1 MTLKEEF
8 YREVENYRASGQFE
22 SETLLWYDAANDLSV
37 NNAKVYRVLI
47 VILAICGGLFALSFL
62 LYFSVFG
69 FDNYNSFSILI
80 LLLAIISIYLWARK
94 KQYHKKY
101 LEYRVL
107 AESLRIQDYIS
118 KAGIDERI
126 SGRLPLLIQN
136 DIGWVKEVLEE
147 LPLDHHEMQPILHFW
162 IEDQLN
168 YHQSAI
174 KKANRKKKFYDNLS
188 DLSIVLTVASYFTI
202 LVLELL
208 ILNRVIVEDILILSP
223 SDLKFYLGLI
233 SVVALLYNSIYGK
246 KSLPEMIGNHERM
259 ISLYYDAKKEIG
271 EKGESVELT
280 LFLADECLIENSLWY
295 AFQKQNKIEL
305 VL

>member
-8 YREVENYRASGQFE
+8 YLEVENYRASGEFE
-22 SETLLWYDAANDLSV
+22 SETILWYDVSNDLSV
-37 NNAKVYRVLI
+37 SNAKAYRVLI

-62 LYFSVFG
+62 LYFTVFG
-69 FDNYNSFSILI
+69 FDFYNSFSILV
-80 LLLAIISIYLWARK
+80 LLLAIILIYLWAEK

-101 LEYRVL
+101 MEYRVL

-126 SGRLPLLIQN
+126 SDRLPLLIQN

-147 LPLDHHEMQPILHFW
+147 LPLNHYEKQPILHFW

-174 KKANRKKKFYDNLS
+174 KKANRRKKLYDNLS
-188 DLSIVLTVASYFTI
+188 DLSIVLTVISYFTI

-208 ILNRVIVEDILILSP
+208 ISNQVIVEEGLVFTP
-223 SDLKFYLGLI
+223 VDLKLYLGLI

-259 ISLYYDAKKEIG
+259 ISLYNDAKKEI
-271 EKGESVELT
+271 ENNGESVELAM
-280 LFLADECLIENSLWY
+280 FLADECLIENSLWY
-295 AFQKQNKIEL
+295 AFQKQNKIEI